1 MHGGKSRRARAASVG
16 GAQRAGRDAWRQSCC
31 VRELHL
37 SMTQNAR
44 GVMLGGKAAARELHL
59 SAARNARERDED
71 IFQRR
76 HGGEWVKRCGRK
88 PSLEQTPV
96 KLPDAAA
103 NGIAATYPGTK
114 QALASQRA
122 PRQASSPTR
131 QRAPRQP
138 PAEHRQ
144 DSERRR
150 PGRTSTS
157 RRAPRQ
163 PPGRTSTSRR
173 ARRPGTSTR
182 QQAPRQPPGRT
193 SASRRARRPGRIS
206 TSQRAPRQAS
216 WQNIDKASERRAK
229 PPRHIDKTASAA
241 GAWLRGACP
250 HCGGSYF
257 FFFGLA
263 ASSSA

>member
-1 MHGGKSRRARAASVG
+1 MAAKAV
-16 GAQRAGRDAWRQSCC
+16 A
-31 VRELHL
+31 VRELL
-37 SMTQNAR
+37 
-44 GVMLGGKAAARELHL
+44 L
-59 SAARNARERDED
+59 SAVRNARERGED
-71 IFQRR
+71 IFRRR

-114 QALASQRA
+114 QALASRRA
-122 PRQASSPTR
+122 SCQASLTGKPAS
-131 QRAPRQP
+131 AADSL

-144 DSERRR
+144 
-150 PGRTSTS
+150 S
-157 RRAPRQ
+157 RRAPPSRQ
-163 PPGRTSTSRR
+163 NIDKPASAAPATRQNIGKPASAPSRQNIGKPASAADSLPAEHRQAGERR
-173 ARRPGTSTR
+173 ASHPAEYRQASERR
-182 QQAPRQPPGRT
+182 AKPPGRT
-193 SASRRARRPGRIS
+193 SASRRAP
-206 TSQRAPRQAS
+206 RASLRKSIGKPAS
-216 WQNIDKASERRAK
+216 A
-229 PPRHIDKTASAA
+229 PPRHIDKTTSAA